1 MVLVFMFTFLL
12 CIYSVSEFVFQDLV
26 VQWEVAVEVLVV
38 VAAAAG
44 VAAAEVVDLE
54 VTIHGLVIKV

>member
-26 VQWEVAVEVLVV
+26 VQWEVAAEVLVV
-38 VAAAAG
+38 GGPAAG
-44 VAAAEVVDLE
+44 VVAEVVDLE
-54 VTIHGLVIKV
+54 VTIHVLVIKV